1 MDKVIILDSIDSTNN
16 YLKTL
21 AGQGAPCGQIV
32 FARSQSAG
40 RGRLGRAFSSPP
52 GTGIYMSWLIRPDG
66 RPESVLPITCHTAVA
81 VSDAI
86 YKYCGIKTD
95 IKWVNDLQIDGRKVC
110 GILTEAS
117 MSGSK
122 LAYVIVGIGINV
134 NTCPEAFPPEIQD
147 IATSL
152 FTQTGKKYDVDG
164 LLEAIVHDL
173 RRIPINGSGTDNS
186 AGSDYYLASYKE
198 RNIIPGNNVR
208 IITPLGEKNAQAL
221 CINDD
226 FSLKVRLEDGT
237 IEDLATSEVSIRK
250 Q

>member
-32 FARSQSAG
+32 FSRSQSAG
-40 RGRLGRAFSSPP
+40 RGRLGRSFSSPP
-52 GTGIYMSWLIRPDG
+52 GTGIYMSWLIRPEC
-66 RPESVLPITCHTAVA
+66 RPDSILSITCHTAVA

-95 IKWVNDLQIDGRKVC
+95 IKWVNDLQINGRKVC

-117 MSGSK
+117 MSGSS
-122 LAYVIVGIGINV
+122 LSYVIVGIGINV

-152 FTQTGKKYDVDG
+152 FTQTGKKYDIDG
-164 LLEAIVHDL
+164 LLETIVHEL
-173 RRIPINGSGTDNS
+173 RRIPINGSSDSST
-186 AGSDYYLASYKE
+186 GSDYYLTNYKE
-198 RNIIPGNNVR
+198 RNIVPGNNVR

>member
-1 MDKVIILDSIDSTNN
+1 MDKVIFLDSIDSTNN
-16 YLKTL
+16 YLKML

-40 RGRLGRAFSSPP
+40 RGRLGRTFSSPP
-52 GTGIYMSWLIRPDG
+52 GTGIYMSWLIRPEG
-66 RPESVLPITCHTAVA
+66 RPESILPITCHTAVA

-95 IKWVNDLQIDGRKVC
+95 IKWVNDLQINGRKVC

-117 MSGSK
+117 MSGSN
-122 LAYVIVGIGINV
+122 LSYVIVGIGINV
-134 NTCPEAFPPEIQD
+134 NTCRDDFPPEIQD

-152 FTQTGKKYDVDG
+152 FTQTGKKYNVDG
-164 LLEAIVHDL
+164 LLESIVHEL
-173 RRIPINGSGTDNS
+173 RRIPINGSTAAS
-186 AGSDYYLASYKE
+186 SDYHLTEYIK